1 MLQEEFSRLIYM
13 YQEAAEGKG
22 TSVQDIFQKSLDF
35 IQLLKKEV
43 AEGSEED
50 RQAAVR
56 MMNELYQ
63 HMKNHTKT
71 MCDRAG
77 ISEEEFIANAENPAN
92 FTPEQWRAMQVSR
105 ENLAHAGQDLVKLLR
120 EKREAAGEVAPGSEL
135 MPPKATPEK
144 KSSKIKKPKKSDWM
158 RS

>member
-1 MLQEEFSRLIYM
+1 MLQEEFSRLIFM

-35 IQLLKKEV
+35 IQHLKKEV
-43 AEGSEED
+43 AEGNEED
-50 RQAAVR
+50 RQAAVK

-77 ISEEEFIANAENPAN
+77 ITEEEFIANAENPSN
-92 FTPEQWRAMQVSR
+92 FTPEQWRAMQASR
-105 ENLAHAGQDLVKLLR
+105 EDLAHAGQDLVKLLR
-120 EKREAAGEVAPGSEL
+120 EKERRRGKEL
-135 MPPKATPEK
+135 PALN
-144 KSSKIKKPKKSDWM
+144 
-158 RS
+158 